1 MMTRRWFLSVLL
13 AAGASAAGW
22 AAEVAP
28 DPNLVVLFADTHCT
42 AQEKN
47 THQREGLARCVR
59 EVLAL
64 NPRPAHVL
72 LYGDLSFGHGET
84 NDYRVLKALLG
95 PLEAAG
101 VRWHACFGNHDRR
114 GPFGAVFPEAAA
126 RPQVV
131 AGRQVTV
138 VETPHADFILLD
150 SCLEGPV
157 NGGLDEAQRAWL
169 AETLRGYAKPVF
181 VGAHHPL
188 KETGVG
194 GLLAATPWCKGYI
207 YGHRHTWQQQAEEG
221 VETLCLPSTG
231 HWGDIGYV
239 LVRLSAEEA
248 VFTLR
253 QHDFYAPRPG
263 EAKPEWQA
271 RIKRNDGSRWRV
283 PLKSE

>member
-1 MMTRRWFLSVLL
+1 MMLTRRCFL
-13 AAGASAAGW
+13 AALLTAAAMAGR
-22 AAEVAP
+22 AGDVALDP
-28 DPNLVVLFADTHCT
+28 DLVVLFADTHCT

-47 THQREGLARCVR
+47 THQREGLAHCVR

-114 GPFGAVFPEAAA
+114 GPFGAVFPEVAG
-126 RPQVV
+126 RRQVV
-131 AGRQVTV
+131 AGRLVTV

-157 NGGLDEAQRAWL
+157 NGGIDEAQRAWL

-194 GLLAATPWCKGYI
+194 GLLAATPRCKGYI

-271 RIKRNDGSRWRV
+271 RVKRNDGSRWRV